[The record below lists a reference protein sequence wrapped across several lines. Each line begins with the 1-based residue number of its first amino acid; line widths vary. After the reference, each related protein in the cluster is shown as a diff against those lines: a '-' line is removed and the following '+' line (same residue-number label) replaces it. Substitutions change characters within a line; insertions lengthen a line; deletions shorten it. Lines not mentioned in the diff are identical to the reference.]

1 VVEAMLCGRVPLV
14 FDIHGGD
21 GLVTP
26 NTLNE
31 IRTNNFSGRRHGREY
46 TVEDLVAELGKYR
59 QEYGTRLRELALEQ
73 FGAEQ
78 NMLRLLE
85 IYASLLAEPAPA
97 SPPEPMKKILAYC
110 SAMARED
117 AQLEKHRQ
125 EAEQRLLSEILRIR
139 STVSWRITAPL
150 RVIWNMYVKLVRKSG
165 NDGGSS
171 R

>member
-1 VVEAMLCGRVPLV
+1 
-14 FDIHGGD
+14 
-21 GLVTP
+21 
-26 NTLNE
+26 
-31 IRTNNFSGRRHGREY
+31 
-46 TVEDLVAELGKYR
+46 
-59 QEYGTRLRELALEQ
+59 
-73 FGAEQ
+73 
-78 NMLRLLE
+78 
-85 IYASLLAEPAPA
+85 
-97 SPPEPMKKILAYC
+97 MKKILAYC